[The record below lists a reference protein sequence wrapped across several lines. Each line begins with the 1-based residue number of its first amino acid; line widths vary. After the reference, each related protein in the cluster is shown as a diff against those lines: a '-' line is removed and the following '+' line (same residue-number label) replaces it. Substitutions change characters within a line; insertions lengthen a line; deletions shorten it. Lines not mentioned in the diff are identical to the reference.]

1 MLTNVSFVFITES
14 VVALSRTASQI
25 PSLRD
30 GAPLGV
36 AFRGAGNALRVG
48 PSPGK
53 RSLTATTLAEA
64 RYDQRSA
71 RSFFYL
77 RACKLDAKFPPG

>member
-53 RSLTATTLAEA
+53 RPLTATTL
-64 RYDQRSA
+64 YDQTSA